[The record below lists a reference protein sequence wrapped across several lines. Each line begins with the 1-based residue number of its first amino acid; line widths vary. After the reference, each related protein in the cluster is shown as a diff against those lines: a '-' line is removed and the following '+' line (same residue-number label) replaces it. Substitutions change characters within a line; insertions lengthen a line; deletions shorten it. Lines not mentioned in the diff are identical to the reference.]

1 MNLTYEVKFLNLL
14 STEDIVKQLEKIGFK
29 VEVTKT
35 ITSAT
40 INFSCEE
47 ELSLNEVLIIGNI
60 IGHIEAAKY

>member
-14 STEDIVKQLEKIGFK
+14 STEDIVAQLEKIGFK

-40 INFSCEE
+40 INFSTDQ
-47 ELSLNEVLIIGNI
+47 ELSLNEVLIVGNI